1 MDNNKLM
8 TLDTKIDLPVHYPET
23 SRSST
28 FISCLYSLSLCM
40 LSPSQSPTD
49 SGPDS
54 ALTDI
59 INTDPGSDTG
69 VVGGVWPG
77 SGPRTSDG
85 WPGHW
90 PRGGDETIQPPAL
103 RTQEELG
110 AKTENSLQ
118 LKLTLNKLY
127 HNSSCHKRPIL
138 EGYLSSNSPS
148 SFKLTFEFLMFNK
161 LVVAAILFSVIIFL
175 LFELWS
181 PTIMKIIIVSF
192 YVNFSLHLRCPG
204 YGVMNS
210 G

>member
-69 VVGGVWPG
+69 VVGGV
-77 SGPRTSDG
+77 
-85 WPGHW
+85 
-90 PRGGDETIQPPAL
+90 
-103 RTQEELG
+103 
-110 AKTENSLQ
+110 
-118 LKLTLNKLY
+118 
-127 HNSSCHKRPIL
+127 
-138 EGYLSSNSPS
+138 
-148 SFKLTFEFLMFNK
+148 
-161 LVVAAILFSVIIFL
+161 
-175 LFELWS
+175 
-181 PTIMKIIIVSF
+181 
-192 YVNFSLHLRCPG
+192 
-204 YGVMNS
+204 
-210 G
+210 